1 MTGPTGADVYDYVV
15 VGSGAGGGPVAAN
28 LAEAGHRVLLLE
40 AGLDAEDD
48 DYRVPAFHGRASEH
62 PGMSWPFYVRHFDDT
77 AQQERDEKYVPEQD
91 GVLYPRSGTLGGCTA
106 HNAMI
111 TVYPHDADWDGI
123 AAATGDASWRST
135 QMRQWFERLE
145 ACQYKRRPRML
156 PKHPWLARLLAA
168 LPFLSDKYV
177 NRSRHGFDGW
187 LHTNLADPALALA
200 DKQVIS
206 VIKSAAVRSL
216 ANFLHR
222 PLTPFEG
229 LNSAVDPNDWR
240 GRTLPEGLWLIPLAV
255 RKGRRNGTRERIRD
269 VEQRLPDRLVVRT
282 GALVTRVLF
291 DDTVDGDPVATG
303 VEYLDQ
309 PHAYRAD
316 PEFAAAD
323 APVAGPGAG
332 TPRGDPRRRRVQHP
346 AAAQA
351 LRHRAAGRARTVRHH
366 AAAATSR
373 ASGRTCRTAT
383 RSASSP
389 RCAGSS
395 RCSPGSRSGRRA
407 RGRTPTRATGSGRS
421 GKGVYTTN
429 GALLGIIR
437 RSRPDLTN
445 PDLFIFGLPAR
456 FTGYFP
462 GYSGGLAQQSDIFTW
477 AILKAHTTNRAGS
490 VLLRSADPR
499 DTPDV
504 RFRYFEEG
512 DDAAGEDLDAVV
524 TGIEMARSIMN
535 SLGGRRRDRA
545 RARAGRE
552 HPRGTAVLR
561 PRPGV
566 GPPRLVHLRHRPGR
580 RPAGRRRQRL
590 PGARHA
596 GAARGRRLG
605 VPPHPRLLHRHRDLH
620 GGREGQRRDPRRRR
634 EGRGRPRVGAVP
646 HRSSARP
653 RAAAPPAQALPHGCP
668 PPRRSPGDPMSTE
681 TSRSTNISASV
692 PQPRVDSDGHSSG
705 PAAPAEPP
713 PIPGKDYRRT
723 PFWRIYDWVA
733 QTIDHRRGWDKLPL
747 PAGLAVLIGVRTIL
761 RQENLHDPSTAVPIV
776 DAPPV
781 PERTP
786 QHLVA
791 RSVDGTYNDL
801 DHPDDGPRRGAL
813 RAEHPARPGAAG
825 DPRAADGAEP
835 ARGEPAAADAR
846 PVPAGDEREH
856 AGRVLA
862 AVHDPRLV
870 HPRRE

>member
-1 MTGPTGADVYDYVV
+1 MTDPTGADVYDYVV

-62 PGMSWPFYVRHFDDT
+62 PGMSWPYYVRHFDDS

-123 AAATGDASWRST
+123 AAATGDPSWRSAH
-135 QMRQWFERLE
+135 MRQWFERLE

-168 LPFLSDKYV
+168 LPFVSDKYV

-216 ANFLHR
+216 ADFLHR

-255 RKGRRNGTRERIRD
+255 RNGRRNGTRERIRD
-269 VEQRLPDRLVVRT
+269 VERRRPDRLEVRT

-316 PEFAAAD
+316 PEVVTAD
-323 APVAGPGAG
+323 APAPV
-332 TPRGDPRRRRVQHP
+332 RV
-346 AAAQA
+346 
-351 LRHRAAGRARTVRHH
+351 RARREVILAGGAFNTPQLLKL
-366 AAAATSR
+366 SGIGPR
-373 ASGRTCRTAT
+373 AELERFGIVCR
-383 RSASSP
+383 RDL
-389 RCAGSS
+389 
-395 RCSPGSRSGRRA
+395 PGVGENLQDRYEVGVVTQMRRKFPLLDGLTFRPPA
-407 RGRTPTRATGSGRS
+407 EGEEPDPGYREWAD

-437 RSRPDLTN
+437 RSRPELTN

-499 DTPDV
+499 DTPDI

-512 DDAAGEDLDAVV
+512 DGAAGEDLDAVV
-524 TGIEMARSIMN
+524 TGIEVARSIMG
-535 SLGGRRRDRA
+535 SLEDDV
-545 RARAGRE
+545 AGE
-552 HPRGTAVLR
+552 IV
-561 PRPGV
+561 PG
-566 GPPRLVHLRHRPGR
+566 
-580 RPAGRRRQRL
+580 
-590 PGARHA
+590 PGATTREELRSFVRDQAWGHHA
-596 GAARGRRLG
+596 SCTCA
-605 VPPHPRLLHRHRDLH
+605 
-620 GGREGQRRDPRRRR
+620 
-634 EGRGRPRVGAVP
+634 
-646 HRSSARP
+646 
-653 RAAAPPAQALPHGCP
+653 
-668 PPRRSPGDPMSTE
+668 
-681 TSRSTNISASV
+681 I
-692 PQPRVDSDGHSSG
+692 G
-705 PAAPAEPP
+705 PA
-713 PIPGKDYRRT
+713 
-723 PFWRIYDWVA
+723 
-733 QTIDHRRGWDKLPL
+733 
-747 PAGLAVLIGVRTIL
+747 
-761 RQENLHDPSTAVPIV
+761 S
-776 DAPPV
+776 
-781 PERTP
+781 
-786 QHLVA
+786 
-791 RSVDGTYNDL
+791 
-801 DHPDDGPRRGAL
+801 
-813 RAEHPARPGAAG
+813 
-825 DPRAADGAEP
+825 DPRAVVGSDFRVHGTKGLRVVDASVFPRIPGFFIVTAIYMAAEK
-835 ARGEPAAADAR
+835 ASAAILADA
-846 PVPAGDEREH
+846 VAAGPASAPSRTELRH
-856 AGRVLA
+856 VLA
-862 AVHDPRLV
+862 LLPRPRKPSRTAVSRPGEVQENR
-870 HPRRE
+870 